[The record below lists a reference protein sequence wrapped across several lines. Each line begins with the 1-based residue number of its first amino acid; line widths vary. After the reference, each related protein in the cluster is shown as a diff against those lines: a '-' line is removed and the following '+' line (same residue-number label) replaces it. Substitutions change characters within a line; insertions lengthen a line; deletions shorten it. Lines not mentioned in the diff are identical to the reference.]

1 MNRVFRS
8 PMSEWPTRWLGL
20 AVVAVLTSSC
30 ATEGTLEPIP
40 GFVASKVG
48 GAAGIHGKGNTG
60 AGGYDLTMSAHLTG
74 NGSAH
79 GSSTLVGGATGSVV
93 QVVPPSGARDF
104 WCINVLRTDVG
115 TGSGDQRVNWYI
127 RDLGDGT
134 TTFDQISFVTSIGGD
149 CTTYPDALGSYLAL
163 TSGDFKGHL

>member
-1 MNRVFRS
+1 MNRVFGS

-40 GFVASKVG
+40 GFVASRAG
-48 GAAGIHGKGNTG
+48 GAAGIHGNGSTG
-60 AGGYDLTMSAHLTG
+60 PGGYDLTMSAHLTG

-93 QVVPPSGARDF
+93 QVVPPSGMRDF
-104 WCINVLRTDVG
+104 WCVTVQRTDVDP
-115 TGSGDQRVNWYI
+115 SLNALINWYI
-127 RDLGDGT
+127 RDAGDGK
-134 TTFDQISFVTSIGGD
+134 TTFDQISFVSSLGGD